1 MGQSSVSLSENTGH
15 AHVRSLPAAFENAE
29 AVDEIQHAVAVQ
41 GVVFSITDG
50 AGRGIVRD
58 VAALPED
65 VVDFESKYS
74 GIVLEEC
81 FGDGSV
87 PKPFFLFVSG
97 GISGVSRV
105 IDIAFD
111 LKVVRK
117 VERCGSSAA
126 VVEGMQIVLSL

>member
-1 MGQSSVSLSENTGH
+1 MGRSSVSLSENTGH

-41 GVVFSITDG
+41 SVVFRITDG
-50 AGRGIVRD
+50 AGRGTVRD

-87 PKPFFLFVSG
+87 HEKFF
-97 GISGVSRV
+97 
-105 IDIAFD
+105 IAYFMY
-111 LKVVRK
+111 LIRK
-117 VERCGSSAA
+117 RICSTSF
-126 VVEGMQIVLSL
+126 